1 MSHEVIS
8 ADIVYGLSYGDES
21 KGKVSSYLSSK
32 LSRSAKIFNSDDKH
46 YDFVVRWG
54 GGANAGHTVYVG
66 SKKYKTHLIPSGV
79 FHGIKSLIGPGCVL
93 NPASLKEELSYLNQN
108 GFDTSLV
115 RISPNAQIVTE
126 EHIQIDK
133 DNLAKKLGT
142 TSKGIAP
149 AYAAKYARTGV
160 QFKDLASQDPFWKS
174 FLFDGRLYGHILCEG
189 AQGFY
194 LDINWGNYPYV
205 TSSETLP
212 YAACSVGF
220 SPKKIKD
227 IYAVAKIYETRS
239 GEDPIFP
246 ESLFDNPELARIGEV
261 GQEYGVTTGRRRKV
275 NYLNLDRL
283 IFALNTAGGNH
294 LIISKCDI
302 LEETDIFKLFYRN
315 DLISFDSLDLM
326 KNFVTTR
333 LSVECPELEKIY
345 YSSSTEIVEGLNL

>member
-8 ADIVYGLSYGDES
+8 ADIVYGVGFGDES

-32 LSRSAKIFNSDDKH
+32 LSRAAKIFNSDDKH
-46 YDFVVRWG
+46 YSFVVRWG
-54 GGANAGHTVYVG
+54 GGANAGHTVYVD

-93 NPASLKEELSYLNQN
+93 NPASLKEELSYLKQN

-126 EHIQIDK
+126 EHIQTDK

-149 AYAAKYARTGV
+149 AYAAKYARTGI
-160 QFKDLASQDPFWKS
+160 QFKDLVAQDNFWKDY
-174 FLFDGRLYGHILCEG
+174 LFDGRLYGHILCEG

-212 YAACSVGF
+212 YAACSIGL

-246 ESLFDNPELARIGEV
+246 ETLFDNPELAKIGEV

-294 LIISKCDI
+294 LVISKCDI
-302 LEETDIFKLFYRN
+302 LEETKIFKLFYKN

-326 KNFVTTR
+326 KNFITTR
-333 LSVECPELEKIY
+333 LSVECPELERIY